1 MPHSTRRKVS
11 LRATLLNM
19 DLKIES
25 LAGSRAGVRLLRL
38 TGPFTLPGIFEF
50 QSIVRGLDQPVVI
63 VDLTAVPFMDSAAL
77 GAVMFLHASS
87 QRKQHKYA
95 LAGANERLN
104 TLFKVGGIDEI
115 LVTFPTVEEA
125 EAKLLGQAAS
135 S

>member
-1 MPHSTRRKVS
+1 
-11 LRATLLNM
+11 M

-25 LAGSRAGVRLLRL
+25 VAVSREGVRLLRL

-50 QSIVRGLDQPVVI
+50 QSIVRGLNDPVVI
-63 VDLTAVPFMDSAAL
+63 VDLSAVPFMDSAAL

-95 LAGANERLN
+95 LAGANDRLH
-104 TLFKVGGIDEI
+104 TLFKVSGVDEI
-115 LVTFPTVEEA
+115 LVAYATVEEA
-125 EAKLLGQAAS
+125 EAQLVGKGPS